1 MSELPPIWDQP
12 EPDPSPELGESS
24 ARPSRKF
31 PVMPAAFAAGGLAVG
46 VLVTIV
52 IGSSGGTHKG
62 APVAAAVAPTS
73 SSVSRSIES
82 FAAAAPRTTA
92 HGQKKPSST
101 ASTASTASAA
111 STASPAPV
119 MPATLPPADET
130 GLSRSV
136 PTAVEI
142 PKIGVSSTLVS
153 LGLQGDGSL
162 QVPTDFS
169 KAGWYASGAYPGQ
182 ADEPPALIVGHV
194 DNYKGPAIFFRL
206 KELGVGDRVRVP
218 RADGTTA
225 TFVVYRTANYV
236 KTSFPAQ
243 SVYAATGRPE
253 LRLITCT
260 GQFDSNARSYL
271 SNFVV
276 YAYLEMGSS

>member
-1 MSELPPIWDQP
+1 MSEVPPIWDQP
-12 EPDPSPELGESS
+12 EPDHPTDQGESAS
-24 ARPSRKF
+24 RPSKKF
-31 PVMPAAFAAGGLAVG
+31 PVVPVAFAAGGLVLG
-46 VLVTIV
+46 VFATIV
-52 IGSSGGTHKG
+52 IGSSGGTHKS
-62 APVAAAVAPTS
+62 APLAATVAHPSPTA
-73 SSVSRSIES
+73 SRTVKAS
-82 FAAAAPRTTA
+82 AAAPRTTA
-92 HGQKKPSST
+92 HAQQTPSST
-101 ASTASTASAA
+101 ASSALLQ
-111 STASPAPV
+111 
-119 MPATLPPADET
+119 PATLPPADEA

-142 PKIGVSSTLVS
+142 PKISVSSNLVS

-169 KAGWYASGAYPGQ
+169 KAGWYSSGAYPGQ

-271 SNFVV
+271 SNVVV

>member
-1 MSELPPIWDQP
+1 MSEVPPMGDQP
-12 EPDPSPELGESS
+12 ESDYPTELSQSS
-24 ARPSRKF
+24 SRSSRRF
-31 PVMPAAFAAGGLAVG
+31 PVVPVAFAAGGLVLG
-46 VLVTIV
+46 VLATIV
-52 IGSSGGTHKG
+52 IGSSGGTHKS
-62 APVAAAVAPTS
+62 APLAAAVAHTRS
-73 SSVSRSIES
+73 TVSRTVKSS
-82 FAAAAPRTTA
+82 ASAPRTSA
-92 HGQKKPSST
+92 HAQKEPSST
-101 ASTASTASAA
+101 AS
-111 STASPAPV
+111 V
-119 MPATLPPADET
+119 EPATLPPADEA

-136 PTAVEI
+136 PTAVRI
-142 PKIGVSSTLVS
+142 PKIGVSSNLVS
-153 LGLQGDGSL
+153 LGLAGDGTL

-169 KAGWYASGAYPGQ
+169 KAGWYTSGAYPGE

-206 KELGVGDRVRVP
+206 KELSVGDRVLVP

-236 KTSFPAQ
+236 KSSFPAQ

-271 SNFVV
+271 SNFVA
-276 YAYLEMGSS
+276 YAYLEMGSN

>member
-1 MSELPPIWDQP
+1 MSEEPPIWDQP
-12 EPDPSPELGESS
+12 EPERPTELNQSSPEPK
-24 ARPSRKF
+24 RF
-31 PVMPAAFAAGGLAVG
+31 PVLPVAFGAGGLAVG
-46 VLVTIV
+46 VLATLV
-52 IGSSGGTHKG
+52 IGSSGGTHKS
-62 APVAAAVAPTS
+62 APIAAAVALTS
-73 SSVSRSIES
+73 PSVSRSVES
-82 FAAAAPRTTA
+82 SPATSRTSSKVSKT
-92 HGQKKPSST
+92 PSST
-101 ASTASTASAA
+101 TAMASAA
-111 STASPAPV
+111 PV
-119 MPATLPPADET
+119 TPATLPPADET

-194 DNYKGPAIFFRL
+194 DNYKGPAVFFRL
-206 KELGVGDRVRVP
+206 KELGVGDRVLVP

-271 SNFVV
+271 SNFVA

>member
-1 MSELPPIWDQP
+1 MSEVPPIWDQPEPDQP

-24 ARPSRKF
+24 SRPSRNF
-31 PVMPAAFAAGGLAVG
+31 PVVPVAFAAGGLVLG
-46 VLVTIV
+46 VVATIV
-52 IGSSGGTHKG
+52 ISSSGGTHKS
-62 APVAAAVAPTS
+62 APLAAAVPHPAPT
-73 SSVSRSIES
+73 VSRTVKSS
-82 FAAAAPRTTA
+82 TAAPQTSA
-92 HGQKKPSST
+92 HAQKKPSST
-101 ASTASTASAA
+101 ASSA
-111 STASPAPV
+111 PIE
-119 MPATLPPADET
+119 PATLPPADET

-142 PKIGVSSTLVS
+142 PKIGVSSNLVS
-153 LGLQGDGSL
+153 LRLQGDGSL

-169 KAGWYASGAYPGQ
+169 TAGWYSSGAYPGE
-182 ADEPPALIVGHV
+182 ADVPPALIVGHV

-206 KELGVGDRVRVP
+206 KELGVGDRVLVP

-236 KTSFPAQ
+236 KTAFPAQ

-271 SNFVV
+271 SNFVA
-276 YAYLEMGSS
+276 YAYLEMGSN